1 MVAWRPFPASSALGR
16 ATTESAPGT
25 SPMLAR
31 WPFPAPAALGKVTL
45 ELALGFSPTLPPP
58 LWTPGRIGCLRVPAW
73 GAQERGQTHLRGGT
87 ALGTSVPAALS
98 PQGPDGLWWLQA
110 HRDAG
115 VAPVCL
121 AQGIPR
127 SPSLQ
132 PLPPAWLRLCRVV
145 KWHWDICTLCHLVPP
160 WLCIPPTSKLVAP
173 GGLTGRS
180 GLWKPSGIPSDT
192 ELSEPLVLQGERTT
206 CSPQWHHGVT
216 WGDRG

>member
-1 MVAWRPFPASSALGR
+1 MVARRPFPASG
-16 ATTESAPGT
+16 
-25 SPMLAR
+25 
-31 WPFPAPAALGKVTL
+31 ALGKVTL
-45 ELALGFSPTLPPP
+45 ELALSFSPTLPPP

-173 GGLTGRS
+173 GDSLAGQGCGSHLGSRRTRS
-180 GLWKPSGIPSDT
+180 CQSRWCCRGKEPPAAPSG
-192 ELSEPLVLQGERTT
+192 TT
-206 CSPQWHHGVT
+206 G
-216 WGDRG
+216 